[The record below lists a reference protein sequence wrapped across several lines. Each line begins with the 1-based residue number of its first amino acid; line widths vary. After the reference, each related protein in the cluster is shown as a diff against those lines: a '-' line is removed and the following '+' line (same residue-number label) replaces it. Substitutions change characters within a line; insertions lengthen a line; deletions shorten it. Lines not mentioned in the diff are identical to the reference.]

1 MLYNKYVIR
10 IIVFIFFLLA
20 ITFSNFNYLKTVF
33 LYNKELNTAILLLFF
48 LGVFLCL
55 RNILQIKSEQ
65 ERLSNLLNGQITSL
79 KKTPKLLKDIL
90 DELSKQKE
98 MAIEERKAIILFER
112 ITAKMD
118 FDKEVNK
125 YLVVVL
131 VFLGLLGTFWG
142 LLITIEA
149 VGKTIGE
156 LSIEEDNVL
165 LTFLSLKEALKA
177 PLSGMGTAF
186 ATSLFGLAGSL
197 SLGFVDLQLSKA
209 QNDFLMYVE
218 DTLHN
223 LSRKGISN
231 INRGDGVNEEYIVA
245 LLAETAEGI
254 AKLQKSLEKS
264 ENSRKTLEELVE
276 KSVNTI
282 SKINDEINIRNN
294 QFQKGEIISLEH
306 LRNIDNN
313 IEVLKSQLKDE
324 NILQFDELSSQ
335 IKVLAK
341 TISLIKK

>member
-1 MLYNKYVIR
+1 M
-10 IIVFIFFLLA
+10 
-20 ITFSNFNYLKTVF
+20 
-33 LYNKELNTAILLLFF
+33 
-48 LGVFLCL
+48 
-55 RNILQIKSEQ
+55 
-65 ERLSNLLNGQITSL
+65 
-79 KKTPKLLKDIL
+79 
-90 DELSKQKE
+90 
-98 MAIEERKAIILFER
+98 
-112 ITAKMD
+112 
-118 FDKEVNK
+118 
-125 YLVVVL
+125 
-131 VFLGLLGTFWG
+131 G

-197 SLGFVDLQLSKA
+197 SLGFIDLQFTKS
-209 QNDFLMYVE
+209 QNDFLLYIE
-218 DTLHN
+218 DTLYN
-223 LSRKGISN
+223 LGMKSKAKISRKEDVS
-231 INRGDGVNEEYIVA
+231 EEYIEA

-254 AKLQKSLEKS
+254 SNLQKSLEKS
-264 ENSRKTLEELVE
+264 ENSRKALEELIE

-294 QFQKGEIISLEH
+294 QFQKGEIISIEH

-313 IEVLKSQLKDE
+313 IELLKNQLKDE
-324 NILQFDELSSQ
+324 NILQLEELSSQ

>member
-10 IIVFIFFLLA
+10 IILFILFLLVV
-20 ITFSNFNYLKTVF
+20 TLSNFHYLKIVF
-33 LYNKELNTAILLLFF
+33 FYNKELNTAILLLFF
-48 LGVFLCL
+48 LGVLL
-55 RNILQIKSEQ
+55 SLKNIYLMKKEQDRLTNLIKGST
-65 ERLSNLLNGQITSL
+65 TSL
-79 KKTPKLLKDIL
+79 DFKPVLLKDIL
-90 DELSKQKE
+90 DELSNKKE
-98 MAIEERKAIILFER
+98 IVIEERKATILFER
-112 ITAKMD
+112 IVSKMD

-125 YLVVVL
+125 YLIILL

-197 SLGFVDLQLSKA
+197 SLGFIDLQFTKS
-209 QNDFLMYVE
+209 QNDFLLYVE
-218 DTLHN
+218 DTLYN
-223 LSRKGISN
+223 LGIKSRAQIARKEHVS
-231 INRGDGVNEEYIVA
+231 EEYIEA

-254 AKLQKSLEKS
+254 SNLQKSLEKS
-264 ENSRKTLEELVE
+264 ENSRKALEELIE
-276 KSVNTI
+276 KSVSTI
-282 SKINDEINIRNN
+282 SKINDEVNIRNN
-294 QFQKGEIISLEH
+294 QFQKGEIISIEH

-313 IEVLKSQLKDE
+313 IELFKNQLKDE
-324 NILQFDELSSQ
+324 NILQLEELSSQ

>member
-20 ITFSNFNYLKTVF
+20 ITLSNFNYLKTVF

-65 ERLSNLLNGQITSL
+65 ERLSNLLNGKITSL

-149 VGKTIGE
+149 VGKTIG
-156 LSIEEDNVL
+156 
-165 LTFLSLKEALKA
+165 
-177 PLSGMGTAF
+177 
-186 ATSLFGLAGSL
+186 
-197 SLGFVDLQLSKA
+197 
-209 QNDFLMYVE
+209 
-218 DTLHN
+218 
-223 LSRKGISN
+223 
-231 INRGDGVNEEYIVA
+231 
-245 LLAETAEGI
+245 
-254 AKLQKSLEKS
+254 
-264 ENSRKTLEELVE
+264 
-276 KSVNTI
+276 
-282 SKINDEINIRNN
+282 
-294 QFQKGEIISLEH
+294 
-306 LRNIDNN
+306 
-313 IEVLKSQLKDE
+313 
-324 NILQFDELSSQ
+324 
-335 IKVLAK
+335 
-341 TISLIKK
+341 